1 MEGIEIMKA
10 GFGRNDITPRVGVEL
25 CGFGAFRCRHSIG
38 IRDRLWARAMAV
50 EQDGVTVVII
60 SCDLV
65 GITRDLT
72 KKVRA
77 RLRERAGLPDEAV
90 MICCSHTH
98 SGPNTGPNI
107 GWGAPDEPYRETL
120 HNRIAG
126 AALAALA
133 DVKEAE
139 LRHAAVPCPG
149 IGVNRE
155 YDRDQPP
162 LETALRDD
170 WQPAKPELT
179 DTICHVLAVH
189 APDGALRGF
198 ASYFGCHPVV
208 CCSETRF
215 IHGDYPGVATNQVER
230 DADGVTG
237 LFFQGAQGDVN
248 SCVVHKPEQESLLAL
263 DIVAGR
269 YARALR
275 RGLAEAEPVRVDRVG
290 AVLETTV
297 FSRKRWDIEKIRAL
311 LAESEA
317 LLNDSEATDA
327 AVLDDQRNIRMETVY
342 AIALR
347 ALLARAERGET
358 LEPATEIHGIRI
370 GPIALLGS
378 PFETFQAIR
387 NDVCA
392 SARAPL
398 PLVMSFVDDSVG
410 YAPDRTAA
418 ARGGYAQD
426 MVPLICGE
434 LPYADAHTELAGALL
449 RLDARL
455 AL

>member
-1 MEGIEIMKA
+1 MEEVAIMKA
-10 GFGRNDITPRVGVEL
+10 GFGRNEITPRVGVEL
-25 CGFGAFRCRHSIG
+25 CGFGPFRCRHSIG

-50 EQDGVTVVII
+50 EQGGVTVVII
-60 SCDLV
+60 SCDLI
-65 GITRDLT
+65 GITRDIT

-77 RLRERAGLPDEAV
+77 RIREHAGLPDEAV

-98 SGPNTGPNI
+98 SGPNTGPYI

-133 DVKEAE
+133 DRKEAE

-149 IGVNRE
+149 IGLNRE

-162 LETALRDD
+162 LETVLRDD

-208 CCSETRF
+208 CCSDTRF

-230 DADGVTG
+230 DTDGVTG

-248 SCVVHKPEQESLLAL
+248 SCVVHKPEQEALLAL

-275 RGLAEAEPVRVDRVG
+275 RGLTEAKPVTVDRV
-290 AVLETTV
+290 AAALETKV
-297 FSRKRWDIEKIRAL
+297 FTRKRWDLEKIRGL
-311 LAESEA
+311 LAESEGR
-317 LLNDSEATDA
+317 LNHPDATDD
-327 AVLDDQRNIRMETVY
+327 AVLDETWNLRMETVY
-342 AIALR
+342 VLALR
-347 ALLARAERGET
+347 DLVRRAKQGES
-358 LEPATEIHGIRI
+358 LEPATEVHGIRI

-378 PFETFQAIR
+378 PFETFQAIK
-387 NDVCA
+387 NDVRGA
-392 SARAPL
+392 AQAPL

-426 MVPLICGE
+426 KVPLICGE
-434 LPYADAHTELAGALL
+434 LPYADAHAELVEALL
-449 RLDARL
+449 RIDSRL
-455 AL
+455 A